1 MSVQKLDSK
10 KIAKNTLYMYG
21 RMFLSLLIS
30 LFTARIVLQKLGVED
45 YGIYNV
51 VGGVVTMLAFINAS
65 LSTATSRFITI
76 DLGNNDKKRLHEIF
90 NAAFLVH
97 LLLALFLVL
106 VCETFGLWFLNEKLV
121 ISAERMFSAHV
132 VYQISIVSMFIG
144 IIQVPYNACIAAH
157 ERFGIYAYMDILSQV
172 LRLLVIFSLVYFS
185 VDKLILFAALNLLT
199 GILMFIIYW
208 VYCKKQFSE
217 CRINLMWKPEVFKP
231 ILTFSGFDMY
241 GNLSNMARSQG
252 VNMLLNMFFGA
263 IMNAAAGIA
272 TTVQNAI
279 IGFANNILT
288 TATPQIT
295 KLYAVS
301 QYKEMEYLIN
311 NTIKINIVLLALLS
325 IPVTT
330 EMNFILSLWYGIVP
344 DYAVSFCIFTLLFNI
359 AAVPSSVI
367 VKGIHAT
374 GNVKYTSIINGTL
387 YLLVIPV
394 TYFSFKA
401 FHTPWVPYLYNVIAV
416 VIGSVVNCFLLG
428 IYIKEF
434 DSIKSIKKAMFPAF
448 LILMITYGCIFIL
461 RQLYSEEGFLRLI
474 LTTIESTFIL
484 CLLSYFFLLPQT
496 LKNKVKK
503 KIYLMFYRQSNKK

>member
-1 MSVQKLDSK
+1 
-10 KIAKNTLYMYG
+10 
-21 RMFLSLLIS
+21 
-30 LFTARIVLQKLGVED
+30 
-45 YGIYNV
+45 
-51 VGGVVTMLAFINAS
+51 
-65 LSTATSRFITI
+65 
-76 DLGNNDKKRLHEIF
+76 
-90 NAAFLVH
+90 
-97 LLLALFLVL
+97 
-106 VCETFGLWFLNEKLV
+106 
-121 ISAERMFSAHV
+121 
-132 VYQISIVSMFIG
+132 
-144 IIQVPYNACIAAH
+144 
-157 ERFGIYAYMDILSQV
+157 
-172 LRLLVIFSLVYFS
+172 
-185 VDKLILFAALNLLT
+185 
-199 GILMFIIYW
+199 
-208 VYCKKQFSE
+208 
-217 CRINLMWKPEVFKP
+217 MWKPEVFKP

-295 KLYAVS
+295 KLYASS

-344 DYAVSFCIFTLLFNI
+344 DYAISFCIFTLLFNI

-401 FHTPWVPYLYNVIAV
+401 FTNVSIV
-416 VIGSVVNCFLLG
+416 VFSANQSSASGH
-428 IYIKEF
+428 IK
-434 DSIKSIKKAMFPAF
+434 
-448 LILMITYGCIFIL
+448 
-461 RQLYSEEGFLRLI
+461 
-474 LTTIESTFIL
+474 
-484 CLLSYFFLLPQT
+484 
-496 LKNKVKK
+496 
-503 KIYLMFYRQSNKK
+503 